1 MIECKSNCEVE
12 AAAWAAWAAWAA
24 VEAAEAAE
32 RRGGSGRGEELL
44 LGSI

>member
-12 AAAWAAWAAWAA
+12 AAAWAAWAA